1 MDAKTT
7 RGAILAILAAV
18 AASADHGP
26 EHATL
31 LTLGVQSRATIDAF
45 DSHFWRFD
53 LDGAATVEVRSGGAE
68 VDAVGAL
75 LDGNGDE
82 VATDDDGGTGLNFRI
97 VAELDAGPHYVAVS
111 SSGSGGDYGV
121 IARLMRDD
129 HHGETPLASTRLVA
143 GVRRAGRI
151 VPEDDI
157 DVFRLD
163 IAEAAETRISAS
175 GPTDT
180 KGRLDDSAGN
190 TVAAAEYGG
199 LGANFAMTEELS
211 PGVYYLS
218 VEADGR
224 GAYSVGYTV
233 PAPEPAGAPPEVA
246 VEQLLGTWAVVDRDA
261 FTMSFRLTRLL
272 ETEEGVIAVEDH
284 FRDDPSVIGETGVW
298 IGGLADD
305 APPSAGADYLLGFV
319 GPETCAVYAYSM
331 VSETESGPVYGL
343 RGTTTD
349 DYDCEIT
356 PQVVETRLFR
366 AWPQGVGAASEPPPA
381 AALARAMASF
391 EEALR

>member
-1 MDAKTT
+1 MDATT
-7 RGAILAILAAV
+7 MRGTILAILGAV
-18 AASADHGP
+18 AATADHGP

-75 LDGNGDE
+75 LDSNGDE

-97 VAELDAGPHYVAVS
+97 VAELDAGPHYVTVS

-163 IAEAAETRISAS
+163 IAEAAETKISAG

-180 KGRLDDSAGN
+180 RGRLDDSAGN

-199 LGANFAMTEELS
+199 LGANFAMTAQLA

-233 PAPEPAGAPPEVA
+233 PAPEPARAPPEVA

-261 FTMSFRLTRLL
+261 STMSFRLTRLL

-305 APPSAGADYLLGFV
+305 APPSGGADYLLGFV

-331 VSETESGPVYGL
+331 VSETESGPVFGL

-356 PQVVETRLFR
+356 PRVVETRLFR
-366 AWPQGVGAASEPPPA
+366 AWPQGVGAASEAPPA

>member
-1 MDAKTT
+1 MHANMV
-7 RGAILAILAAV
+7 RGTVLLIFGAV
-18 AASADHGP
+18 AATADHGP

-53 LDGAATVEVRSGGAE
+53 LDGAATVEVRSGGSE

-75 LDGNGDE
+75 LDSNGDE

-97 VAELDAGPHYVAVS
+97 VAELGAGPHYVAVS

-129 HHGETPLASTRLVA
+129 HHGGTPLASTRLVA
-143 GVRRAGRI
+143 GVRTAGRI

-163 IAEAAETRISAS
+163 IAAAAETTISAS

-180 KGRLDDSAGN
+180 RGRLDDSAGN
-190 TVAAAEYGG
+190 TVAVAEHGG
-199 LGANFAMTEELS
+199 LGANFAMTEELA

-218 VEADGR
+218 VEADER

-233 PAPEPAGAPPEVA
+233 PAREPAAAPPAVA
-246 VEQLLGTWAVVDRDA
+246 VEQMLGTWAVVDRDA
-261 FTMSFRLTRLL
+261 ATMSFRLTRLL
-272 ETEEGVIAVEDH
+272 DTEEGVIAVEDH
-284 FRDDPSVIGETGVW
+284 FREDPSVIAETGVW
-298 IGGLADD
+298 IGSLAEDE
-305 APPSAGADYLLGFV
+305 PPSDGADYLLAYV
-319 GPETCAVYAYSM
+319 GPESCAVYAYSM
-331 VSETESGPVYGL
+331 VSETESGPVFGL
-343 RGTTTD
+343 RGTTAD
-349 DYDCEIT
+349 DDDCDIT
-356 PQVVETRLFR
+356 PQLVETRLFR
-366 AWPQGVGAASEPPPA
+366 AWPQGVSADSAAPPGAV
-381 AALARAMASF
+381 LVKAMASF

>member
-7 RGAILAILAAV
+7 GGMLAVLGAV
-18 AASADHGP
+18 AATAGHGP

-45 DSHFWRFD
+45 DSHYWRFD
-53 LDGAATVEVRSGGAE
+53 LEGAATVEVRSGGSE

-75 LDGNGDE
+75 LDSNG
-82 VATDDDGGTGLNFRI
+82 DDDGGTGLNFRI
-97 VAELDAGPHYVAVS
+97 IAELQAGPHYVAVS

-129 HHGETPLASTRLVA
+129 HHGDTPLASTRLVP

-151 VPEDDI
+151 VPEDDV

-163 IAEAAETRISAS
+163 IAEAAHATISAS

-180 KGRLDDSAGN
+180 KGRLDDSAGD

-199 LGANFAMTEELS
+199 YGDNFAIDARLE

-224 GAYSVGYTV
+224 GAYNIGYTV
-233 PAPEPAGAPPEVA
+233 PEPEPAARPPEVA
-246 VEQLLGTWAVVDRDA
+246 IEQMLGTWAVVDRDA
-261 FTMSFRLTRLL
+261 STMSLRLTRLL
-272 ETEEGVIAVEDH
+272 ETEEGVIAVEEH
-284 FRDDPSVIGETGVW
+284 FREDPSVIRETGVW
-298 IGGLADD
+298 IGGLAED
-305 APPSAGADYLLGFV
+305 APPAAGADYLLAYL
-319 GPETCAVYAYSM
+319 GPEKCAVYAYSM
-331 VSETESGPVYGL
+331 VSETESGPVFGL
-343 RGTTTD
+343 RGSTTD
-349 DYDCEIT
+349 DDECDIT
-356 PQVVETRLFR
+356 PELVETRLFR
-366 AWPQGVGAASEPPPA
+366 AWPQGVNAATEAPQAGP
-381 AALARAMASF
+381 LARAMASF
-391 EEALR
+391 QDALR